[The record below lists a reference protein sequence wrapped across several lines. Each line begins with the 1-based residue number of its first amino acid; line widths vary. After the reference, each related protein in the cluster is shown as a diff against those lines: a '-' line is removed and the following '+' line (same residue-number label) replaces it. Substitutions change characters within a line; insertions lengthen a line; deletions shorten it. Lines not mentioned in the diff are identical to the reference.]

1 MNNTTEKK
9 TPIFVSLKSICNELG
24 VSRSTVFRVIN
35 AYKLKFKTE
44 TIPGKHLTI
53 LGSHIFEKTVFI
65 EWFRSIFIISA
76 KITKPVDLFKH
87 QKLSILNGETYEKKI
102 ATN

>member
-9 TPIFVSLKSICNELG
+9 SPIYVSLKSICNELG

-44 TIPGKHLTI
+44 AVPGKHLTI
-53 LGSHIFEKTVFI
+53 LGSYVFEKTLFI
-65 EWFRSIFIISA
+65 EWFRSIYVVPIKNI
-76 KITKPVDLFKH
+76 KPVDLFKH
-87 QKLSILNGETYEKKI
+87 QRISKI
-102 ATN
+102 NRDNHAA

>member
-9 TPIFVSLKSICNELG
+9 IPIFISLKSICNELG

-44 TIPGKHLTI
+44 AVPGKHLTI
-53 LGSHIFEKTVFI
+53 LGSYAFEKALFI
-65 EWFRSIFIISA
+65 GWFRSIYIIPS
-76 KITKPVDLFKH
+76 KNIKPIDLFKH
-87 QKLSILNGETYEKKI
+87 QKLMKLNGAVYGR
-102 ATN
+102 

>member
-9 TPIFVSLKSICNELG
+9 SPIYVSLKSICNELG

-44 TIPGKHLTI
+44 AVPGKHLTI
-53 LGSHIFEKTVFI
+53 LGSYAFEKSLFI
-65 EWFRSIFIISA
+65 EWFRSIYLVPIKTI
-76 KITKPVDLFKH
+76 KPVDLFKH
-87 QKLSILNGETYEKKI
+87 QRLSKINGDNH
-102 ATN
+102 AA

>member
-9 TPIFVSLKSICNELG
+9 SPIYVSLKSICNELG

-44 TIPGKHLTI
+44 VVPGKHLTI
-53 LGSHIFEKTVFI
+53 LGSYAFEKGLFI
-65 EWFRSIFIISA
+65 EWFRSIYVVPIKTI
-76 KITKPVDLFKH
+76 KPVDFFKH
-87 QKLSILNGETYEKKI
+87 QRLSKINGDNH
-102 ATN
+102 AA

>member
-53 LGSHIFEKTVFI
+53 LGSHVFEKTLFI
-65 EWFRSIFIISA
+65 EWFRSIYIVPSKNIEP
-76 KITKPVDLFKH
+76 IDLFKH
-87 QKLSILNGETYEKKI
+87 QKLTKLNG
-102 ATN
+102 AMHGRQ

>member
-9 TPIFVSLKSICNELG
+9 SPIYVSLKSICNELG

-44 TIPGKHLTI
+44 VVPGKHLTI
-53 LGSHIFEKTVFI
+53 LGSYAFEKSLFI
-65 EWFRSIFIISA
+65 EWFRSIYLVPIKTI
-76 KITKPVDLFKH
+76 KPVDLFKH
-87 QKLSILNGETYEKKI
+87 QRLSKINGDNH
-102 ATN
+102 AA

>member
-9 TPIFVSLKSICNELG
+9 SPIFVSLKSICNELG

-35 AYKLKFKTE
+35 AYKIKFKTE

-53 LGSHIFEKTVFI
+53 LGSYAFEKSLFI
-65 EWFRSIFIISA
+65 EWFRSIYVVPIKTI
-76 KITKPVDLFKH
+76 KPVDLFKH

>member
-9 TPIFVSLKSICNELG
+9 SPIYVSLKSICNELG

-44 TIPGKHLTI
+44 AVPGKHLTI
-53 LGSHIFEKTVFI
+53 LGSYVFEKTLFI
-65 EWFRSIFIISA
+65 EWFRSIYVVPIKNI
-76 KITKPVDLFKH
+76 KPVDLFKH
-87 QKLSILNGETYEKKI
+87 QKIQKI
-102 ATN
+102 NRDNHAA

>member
-9 TPIFVSLKSICNELG
+9 SPIFVSLKSICNELG

-53 LGSHIFEKTVFI
+53 LGSHVFEKTLFI
-65 EWFRSIFIISA
+65 EWFRSIYIVPSKNIEP
-76 KITKPVDLFKH
+76 IDLFKH
-87 QKLSILNGETYEKKI
+87 QKLTKLNG
-102 ATN
+102 AMHGRQ